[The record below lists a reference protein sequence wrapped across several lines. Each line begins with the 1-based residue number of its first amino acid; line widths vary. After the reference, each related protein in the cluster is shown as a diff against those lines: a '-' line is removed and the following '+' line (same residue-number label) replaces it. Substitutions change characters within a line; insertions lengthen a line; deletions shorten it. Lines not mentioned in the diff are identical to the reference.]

1 MQQIFMT
8 DSFGEERFVALANTR
23 AFGDVDYKEVGVTA
37 EPDFNQYIIGDL
49 DAIKQFLTP
58 DEIEIHY
65 RRIRWR

>member
-8 DSFGEERFVALANTR
+8 DSFGERFVALANTR

-49 DAIKQFLTP
+49 DAIKQF
-58 DEIEIHY
+58 
-65 RRIRWR
+65 